1 MPSLGEEL
9 TLAYLLLSSFTYG
22 FHISSLNAPRS
33 ALTCSPHAAPSS
45 SSSLFSLPLCLS
57 ISSSEFGYV
66 TAAYT
71 LGGLLILPFLPSL
84 LAKSPDVRRTL
95 RVCAATAAVGSLV
108 QAGSTGVG
116 SLVLGRLLS
125 GIGAAAGIS
134 EVPGGLVRVVQ
145 ASSGTGSRRSVGIF
159 HQVSPSSRVDLAYSI
174 VKS

>member
-108 QAGSTGVG
+108 
-116 SLVLGRLLS
+116 LGRLLS